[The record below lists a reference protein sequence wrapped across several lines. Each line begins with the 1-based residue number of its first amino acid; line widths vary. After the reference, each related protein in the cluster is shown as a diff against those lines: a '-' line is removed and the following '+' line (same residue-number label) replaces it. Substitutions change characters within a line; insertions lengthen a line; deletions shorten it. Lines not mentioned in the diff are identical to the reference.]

1 MCSRTCARTVLLV
14 VNFLFVL
21 LGLATTIVGIYA
33 HSMAHKFGS
42 DVIPREWVNM
52 FIATG
57 VLVFVLA
64 FAGCCG
70 ALKDAKGIW
79 RFVLMLY
86 SVGLFVLIVLQ
97 VAGAVMLLHWM
108 GQIEGFKGHRSAELM
123 SSAER
128 KFNNALNDTY
138 IECCESQNEETSL
151 CKLLHDVT
159 THDCGN
165 FTLFKDSVI
174 NFLHSKFRPASVAVL
189 SFGIVQVFCLISACY
204 IFCSNPKDDDDE
216 DDRRYLRAE
225 GGVRMYYSD
234 RVGGGKRSR
243 HAR

>member
-21 LGLATTIVGIYA
+21 LGIATTVLGIYA
-33 HSMAHKFGS
+33 HSVADKFGS
-42 DVIPREWVNM
+42 DVIPGEWINM
-52 FIATG
+52 FIAAG
-57 VLVFVLA
+57 VLVFLLA

-70 ALKDAKGIW
+70 ALKDGKGVW

-97 VAGAVMLLHWM
+97 VAAAVVLLHWM
-108 GQIEGFKGHRSAELM
+108 GEIEGFKGQRSSEAM
-123 SSAER
+123 STAER
-128 KFNNALNDTY
+128 KFNEALNDTY
-138 IECCESQNEETSL
+138 VECCEAANEDKSL
-151 CKLLHDVT
+151 CKLLRDVT

-165 FTLFKDSVI
+165 FTEFRDSVI

-189 SFGIVQVFCLISACY
+189 SFGIVQILCLISACY
-204 IFCSNPKDDDDE
+204 IFCSSPKEDMDE

-234 RVGGGKRSR
+234 RVGGKGSR